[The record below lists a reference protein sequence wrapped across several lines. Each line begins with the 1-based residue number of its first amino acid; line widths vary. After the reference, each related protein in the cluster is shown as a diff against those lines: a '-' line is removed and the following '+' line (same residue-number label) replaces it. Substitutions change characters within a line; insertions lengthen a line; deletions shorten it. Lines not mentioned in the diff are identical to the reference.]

1 MKLRRSLAVAVAVA
15 ATAPVAFFTSAPAL
29 AIGTS
34 SAAQIQDQ
42 PTYAELEKAAADAK
56 KAYEEAVIAK
66 EEGQKE
72 LEATL
77 AALDSDEHPLK
88 AATIAADKAAE
99 EAADAKAAAE
109 KAVADAQAEL
119 ETAESDDEKAAAQQA
134 LEAAEADL
142 EKAVEAKKK
151 ADAEVA
157 EAQTALDDARVAAVR
172 KYSLVQD
179 APEKALKAKEAAD
192 EALAAAKECVRED
205 GLTSLA
211 VGLPSKVVAGT
222 TVDFSLRVTNGTER
236 TLTVDPLVFFHADG
250 ESSGE
255 KSRLTVE
262 WSNGSGWETLD
273 GNESQHIAR
282 IDTMKPGAHSDVKM
296 RMKVDSEAQAADAFA
311 LFAGDASDAY
321 NPCILGPMKRY
332 DFALLPEGSDP
343 GPVDEA
349 KPGPPGKNDDTRPGA
364 EKPGAGSDPSAQGGA
379 SEQAAATKGDLAT
392 TGSSSAMVPLALT
405 GAATVVLGAGAVLA
419 VRRRKAAADS

>member
-1 MKLRRSLAVAVAVA
+1 MAVAVA
-15 ATAPVAFFTSAPAL
+15 AAAPVVLFSAAPAL
-29 AIGTS
+29 AVGP
-34 SAAQIQDQ
+34 SAAQTQNQ

-88 AATIAADKAAE
+88 AATIAADKAAK
-99 EAADAKAAAE
+99 EAADAVAAAE
-109 KAVADAQAEL
+109 EAVADAKAKL
-119 ETAESDDEKAAAQQA
+119 EAAESDAEKAAAQEA

-142 EKAVEAKKK
+142 EKAVTAKKEAEAEAK
-151 ADAEVA
+151 
-157 EAQTALDDARVAAVR
+157 EARTALDDARVEAVR

-179 APEKALKAKEAAD
+179 APEKALEAKEAAE

-222 TVDFSLRVTNGTER
+222 TVDFTLRVTNGTER

-250 ESSGE
+250 ESSSE
-255 KSRLTVE
+255 KSRLKVE
-262 WSNGSGWETLD
+262 WSNGSDWQTLN
-273 GNESQHIAR
+273 GNEPEHIAH
-282 IDTMKPGAHSDVKM
+282 IDTMKPGGHSDVKM
-296 RMKVDSEAQAADAFA
+296 RMKVDSAAQAADAFA
-311 LFAGDASDAY
+311 LFASDAADAY

-332 DFALLPEGSDP
+332 DFELLPAGSDP
-343 GPVDEA
+343 GPVDDAE
-349 KPGPPGKNDDTRPGA
+349 PGQPGKDDDTRPGA
-364 EKPGAGSDPSAQGGA
+364 AKPGAGTGPSAQGGT
-379 SEQAAATKGDLAT
+379 SEQATAGGDLAK
-392 TGSSSAMVPLALT
+392 TGTSSATMPLALAAT
-405 GAATVVLGAGAVLA
+405 ATVVLGAGAVLA
-419 VRRRKAAADS
+419 VRRRRAADNN